1 MFSKQYLLVLCLL
14 IFTSTIVA
22 QDIDTKSIYKY
33 QKDAFRLI
41 FKQPKRAIN
50 ITDSLISIHNHWP
63 DSLKANNFKNKA
75 ILNAI
80 QNDLDTALYYF
91 NLSLDHL
98 DPKQPEY
105 PKMLNNIAVVY
116 KKQNRFQK
124 AFEVIELGDS
134 IARAESNYNAL
145 ALLAGQRAT
154 CYTRLQNFNLAIDFQ
169 KQAIDYFEKNKAS
182 REELIIE
189 KHNLANLY
197 MESGNYTI
205 AKKCFKALIPKL
217 KDIDRQQTYYLAQL
231 NLSKCEI
238 KLGNYRI
245 ADSLVTLSKSGLKE
259 FNNANFLSYA
269 DELKAE
275 ILVEQKQF
283 DEAKQ
288 LYQFIVDKAFLNN
301 NERLYDIASKY
312 VKVLIETNNLQ
323 QSRAFIKKILNFSQT
338 NPTRSYGLID
348 QIEFFKQVS
357 SLISPEN
364 INDPSFYALKRLS
377 VLQDS
382 LHQLSN
388 FALKRQLALEYEKQI
403 AEKDNIILAKKI
415 SSEKD
420 KNFILIF
427 FALSVTLILLFM
439 INYFRNNQ
447 KIARLEDLKR
457 QREEKLLK
465 SKLKAEQNLNEF
477 KEHEIEKQKAEVMA
491 LTVERTKTINKFIEL
506 SKEFDKQTQ
515 KKISEKISQVT
526 KTDKYWDHIQQKFK
540 RLNPHFVSQL
550 KQLYP
555 SISNSQVDFCTLVKM
570 RLDNKRIADILNITH
585 ESVITK
591 KYRIKKKMGL
601 DKTTDFTSYIE
612 SL

>member
-1 MFSKQYLLVLCLL
+1 MIKRFFFVLCFLISTLKIHAQGINPKAIHNYQKGSFKL
-14 IFTSTIVA
+14 IFNE
-22 QDIDTKSIYKY
+22 
-33 QKDAFRLI
+33 
-41 FKQPKRAIN
+41 PKRAIQ
-50 ITDSLISIHNHWP
+50 ITDSLISIHQNWP

-75 ILNAI
+75 IIKAI
-80 QNDLDTALYYF
+80 QNDLETALKYF
-91 NLSLDHL
+91 NLSLNHL
-98 DPKQPEY
+98 EISNFEY

-116 KKQNRFQK
+116 KKQNNFQK
-124 AFEVIELGDS
+124 AFEIIELGDS
-134 IARAESNYNAL
+134 IANVQSNYNAL

-169 KQAIDYFEKNKAS
+169 KEAINYFEKDKAS

-197 MESGNYTI
+197 MESGNYAI
-205 AKKCFKALIPKL
+205 AKKCFKALIPDL
-217 KDIDRQQTYYLAQL
+217 KEINRKQTYYLAQL
-231 NLSKCEI
+231 NLSNCEI
-238 KLGNYRI
+238 NLGNYVV
-245 ADSLVTLSKSGLKE
+245 ADSLIKLSKTGLKD
-259 FNNANFLSYA
+259 FKNTNLLSYA

-275 ILVEQKQF
+275 ILVAQKKYSQ
-283 DEAKQ
+283 ASQ
-288 LYQFIVDKAFLNN
+288 LYQKIINTAFINN
-301 NERLYDIASKY
+301 NERLFKLATRY
-312 VKVLIETNNLQ
+312 VKILNETNNLDKLQ
-323 QSRAFIKKILNFSQT
+323 AFTKKILSFLQA
-338 NPTRSYGLID
+338 NPSKRYGLID
-348 QIEFFKQVS
+348 QIEFYRQVS
-357 SLISPEN
+357 SSVSSKD
-364 INDPSFYALKRLS
+364 INDPSFFALKRLS

-388 FALKRQLALEYEKQI
+388 FALKRQLALEYEKQLT
-403 AEKDNIILAKKI
+403 EKDNIILAKKI
-415 SSEKD
+415 SNEKD

-427 FALSVTLILLFM
+427 FGLSVTLILLFM
-439 INYFRNNQ
+439 INYFRNKQ

-506 SKEFDKQTQ
+506 SKEFDKKTQ

-540 RLNPHFVSQL
+540 RLNPHFISEL
-550 KQLYP
+550 KKLYP
-555 SISNSQVDFCTLVKM
+555 NISNSQIDFCTLVKM

-591 KYRIKKKMGL
+591 KYRIKKKMNL
-601 DKTTDFTSYIE
+601 DKKTDFTSFIE